1 MTLRDRIY
9 TRRTAN
15 AMMSPA
21 AILAT
26 GGGAAAGI
34 LVGLPVAAAVGLG
47 ALGWGAVVSTAIA
60 RAPGAQRTEK
70 IDPFTLQDPWRAHVV
85 SALTSKAQVN
95 SHVDDAPG
103 GPLREALQHIAARV
117 DQAVDQSWQV
127 AKRGHALASARAAIR
142 SHNVDRQI
150 RELEQSLAENPDS
163 PQTRAALD
171 ARKAQQATAERMDR
185 VIAETDAQLRLL
197 DARLDEI
204 VVRAVELASPISTD
218 TSLAGSI
225 SGAVDSVI
233 TDMEALRQALDE
245 TNAPGYVT
253 AGEPQGKA
261 LDGGGTANATEEG
274 M

>member
-1 MTLRDRIY
+1 
-9 TRRTAN
+9 
-15 AMMSPA
+15 MMSPA

-26 GGGAAAGI
+26 GGGAAVGI
-34 LVGLPVAAAVGLG
+34 VVGLPVVGAVGLG
-47 ALGWGAVVSTAIA
+47 ALGWGAVVSRAVVQ
-60 RAPGAQRTEK
+60 APGARPTEK
-70 IDPFTLQDPWRAHVV
+70 IDPFALQDPWRTHVV
-85 SALTSKAQVN
+85 GALTSKAQVN
-95 SHVDDAPG
+95 SHVDDAPA
-103 GPLREALQHIAARV
+103 GPLREALQHIAGRV

-127 AKRGHALASARAAIR
+127 AKRGNSLALARSAIR
-142 SHNVDRQI
+142 SHNIDRQV

-163 PQTRAALD
+163 PQIQAALD

-225 SGAVDSVI
+225 SGAVDGVI

-253 AGEPQGKA
+253 AGDPQPKA
-261 LDGGGTANATEEG
+261 LDGGGAANATEEG